1 MRQILA
7 LLLVLGVSF
16 TYSFSQDLKI
26 TCKIADDTVSFSEP
40 FFIKVLLQNTSKN
53 KIKLPQGF
61 HVKSNYLPNGL
72 DFPQEGIELF
82 FEISPTT
89 PEAKVFIEG
98 LTVIKPVRFYVL
110 RPGKQKE
117 FEVDISKHLVY
128 IQHFLL
134 KENLKIPLNV
144 LYSITCRASNS
155 LYFLDETNTSTM
167 FKDIKSLPIK
177 FYVSQ

>member
-1 MRQILA
+1 MA
-7 LLLVLGVSF
+7 N
-16 TYSFSQDLKI
+16 
-26 TCKIADDTVSFSEP
+26 DTVSFSEP

-72 DFPQEGIELF
+72 DFPQEGVELY

-98 LTVIKPVRFYVL
+98 MSVIKPIRFYVI
-110 RPGKQKE
+110 RPGREKE

-128 IQHFLL
+128 IRKFLHQ
-134 KENLKIPLNV
+134 ENLEIPLNV
-144 LYSITCRASNS
+144 VYSLTCRVSNS
-155 LYFLDETNTSTM
+155 LYFMDETKTSAM
-167 FKDIKSLPIK
+167 FKDVKSMPVT
-177 FYVSQ
+177 FYVTQ